1 MTQGRT
7 LSRDYK
13 RLEGQ
18 RGQPFSGWVGLILG
32 LAIGLSVALGVLL
45 HDRDRAPTEPHGAAA
60 KAPTSAQATEDY
72 TFPDILRKGE
82 QVQTQ
87 AENAGGKGSAVATEL
102 IILQAGW
109 FQQPADA
116 EKLQAKLSQHGIDST
131 IQRFTRGDETW
142 YRVRIGPIETGQDIR
157 TLRGRL
163 ADAEVE
169 MTPMTR
175 GAWEPLP

>member
-1 MTQGRT
+1 MTPGRT
-7 LSRDYK
+7 PIRDYK
-13 RLEGQ
+13 RLKGQ
-18 RGQPFSGWVGLILG
+18 GGQPFSGWAGLILG
-32 LAIGLSVALGVLL
+32 LAIGLGVALGVFP
-45 HDRDRAPTEPHGAAA
+45 HDRDRAPAAPRAAAA
-60 KAPTSAQATEDY
+60 KAPASSQATEDY

-82 QVQTQ
+82 QVPPR
-87 AENAGGKGSAVATEL
+87 AENASGKEPAAMAEV

-116 EKLQAKLSQHGIDST
+116 EKLQAKISQHGIDST
-131 IQRFTRGDETW
+131 IQRFALEDETW

-175 GAWEPLP
+175 GAWDPLP

>member
-13 RLEGQ
+13 RLKGQ
-18 RGQPFSGWVGLILG
+18 GGQPFSGWVGLILG
-32 LAIGLSVALGVLL
+32 LAIGLSVALGVFL
-45 HDRDRAPTEPHGAAA
+45 HDRDRAPAEPRCAAA
-60 KAPTSAQATEDY
+60 KAPASSQATEDY

-82 QVQTQ
+82 QVPTPE
-87 AENAGGKGSAVATEL
+87 ENAGGKGSAAATEL

-109 FQQPADA
+109 LLQSADA

-131 IQRFTRGDETW
+131 IQRFALEDETW

-175 GAWEPLP
+175 GAWDPLP